1 MLSSFTFLTFI
12 KYGQNY
18 TLVQFPRR
26 FKGRDVPIMNI
37 HLNVWRKKM
46 SKLDHRNIKVKVF
59 NDEFHQILVFSEYR
73 QISAFRKLEISW
85 QWTVMKK
92 KNE

>member
-1 MLSSFTFLTFI
+1 
-12 KYGQNY
+12 
-18 TLVQFPRR
+18 
-26 FKGRDVPIMNI
+26 
-37 HLNVWRKKM
+37 M

-59 NDEFHQILVFSEYR
+59 NDEFHQILVFSEYG

-85 QWTVMKK
+85 QWTEMKK